1 MLPTSS
7 NIFRHLPTSS
17 NIVKEPWS
25 SFKLQALTKYRKQRF
40 KDLSHVIFI
49 LPCECQTLSHFV
61 ANYDSFAERWQAQ
74 NTQNVSEKFG
84 QNTSESLDMTF
95 LMQFECMF
103 ERNEST
109 KTKRSKT
116 LPRCTLLEVWEKI
129 PFSFTLCRLSL
140 MDKLGK
146 DVRFQNN
153 LSRGNHF
160 RHDARRLACCASA
173 IHESL
178 KDISDKIWT

>member
-1 MLPTSS
+1 MDLVRKVCIICVPFLVTLCTHHFNTEHKVSQVCNAA
-7 NIFRHLPTSS
+7 NIFQHLPTSS

-109 KTKRSKT
+109 KTKRSKPY
-116 LPRCTLLEVWEKI
+116 LVAL
-129 PFSFTLCRLSL
+129 F
-140 MDKLGK
+140 
-146 DVRFQNN
+146 
-153 LSRGNHF
+153 
-160 RHDARRLACCASA
+160 
-173 IHESL
+173 
-178 KDISDKIWT
+178 